1 MQATIESTDYI
12 GQQAQLIAIRYLA
25 EKHQKRLQRRINTYY
40 YAMAGLVVATY
51 IGAMTFII
59 G

>member
-1 MQATIESTDYI
+1 MQTTIEQTDYI

-25 EKHQKRLQRRINTYY
+25 EKEQQRINRRQNRYFY
-40 YAMAGLVVATY
+40 GLAGLVVVSY

>member
-1 MQATIESTDYI
+1 MQTTIEPTDYI

-25 EKHQKRLQRRINTYY
+25 EKEQQRINRRQNRYF

>member
-1 MQATIESTDYI
+1 MQTTIEQTDYI

-25 EKHQKRLQRRINTYY
+25 DKHQERNQRRINAYF
-40 YAMAGLVVATY
+40 YAMAGLVVVSY
-51 IGAMTFII
+51 IGAMTFYF

>member
-1 MQATIESTDYI
+1 MQTTIEQTDYI

-25 EKHQKRLQRRINTYY
+25 EKHQERLQRRIDTYY
-40 YAMAGLVVATY
+40 YAMAGIVAATY
-51 IGAMTFII
+51 IGAMTFIV

>member
-1 MQATIESTDYI
+1 MQTTIEQTDYI

-25 EKHQKRLQRRINTYY
+25 EKHQERLQRRINSYFYTL
-40 YAMAGLVVATY
+40 AGIIAATY
-51 IGAMTFII
+51 IGFMTFVF

>member
-1 MQATIESTDYI
+1 MQTTIEPTDYI

-25 EKHQKRLQRRINTYY
+25 DKQHERIQRKINAYF
-40 YAMAGLVVATY
+40 YAMAGLVVVYY
-51 IGAMTFII
+51 IGFVTFYF

>member
-1 MQATIESTDYI
+1 MQTTIEPTDYI

-25 EKHQKRLQRRINTYY
+25 DKHQERLQRRINTYY
-40 YAMAGLVVATY
+40 YAMAGIVAATY
-51 IGAMTFII
+51 IGAMTFYF

>member
-1 MQATIESTDYI
+1 MQTTIEQTDYI

-25 EKHQKRLQRRINTYY
+25 EKEQQRINRRQNRYF
-40 YAMAGLVVATY
+40 YAMAGLVVVSY
-51 IGAMTFII
+51 IGFMTFYF

>member
-1 MQATIESTDYI
+1 MQTTIEPTDYI

-25 EKHQKRLQRRINTYY
+25 EKEQQRINRRQNRYFY
-40 YAMAGLVVATY
+40 GLAGFIVVSY

>member
-1 MQATIESTDYI
+1 MQTTIEPTDYI

-25 EKHQKRLQRRINTYY
+25 DKHQERLQRRINTYY

>member
-1 MQATIESTDYI
+1 MQTTIEQTDYI

-25 EKHQKRLQRRINTYY
+25 EKHQERINRRQNRYFY
-40 YAMAGLVVATY
+40 GLAGFIVVSY
-51 IGAMTFII
+51 IGFMTFVF

>member
-1 MQATIESTDYI
+1 MQTTIEPTDYI

-25 EKHQKRLQRRINTYY
+25 DKQQERIQRRVNGYF

>member
-1 MQATIESTDYI
+1 MQTTIEPTDYI

-25 EKHQKRLQRRINTYY
+25 EKHQERINRRQNRYFY
-40 YAMAGLVVATY
+40 GLAGFIVASY
-51 IGAMTFII
+51 IGFMTFIV

>member
-1 MQATIESTDYI
+1 MQTTIESTDYI

-25 EKHQKRLQRRINTYY
+25 DKHQERLQRRINTYY
-40 YAMAGLVVATY
+40 YAMAGIVAATY
-51 IGAMTFII
+51 IGAMTFYF

>member
-1 MQATIESTDYI
+1 MQTTIEPTDYI

-25 EKHQKRLQRRINTYY
+25 EKHQERINRRQNRYF
-40 YAMAGLVVATY
+40 YAMAGLVVVSY

>member
-1 MQATIESTDYI
+1 MQTTIEPTDYI

-25 EKHQKRLQRRINTYY
+25 DKQQERNERRINAYF
-40 YAMAGLVVATY
+40 YAMAGIVVVSY

>member
-1 MQATIESTDYI
+1 MQTTIEQTDYI
-12 GQQAQLIAIRYLA
+12 GQQAQLMAIRYLA
-25 EKHQKRLQRRINTYY
+25 EKHQERLQRRINTYY
-40 YAMAGLVVATY
+40 YTMAVLVAATY

>member
-1 MQATIESTDYI
+1 MQTTIETTDYI

-25 EKHQKRLQRRINTYY
+25 DKQQERLQRQQNRYFY
-40 YAMAGLVVATY
+40 GLAGFIVASY
-51 IGAMTFII
+51 IGFMTFYF

>member
-1 MQATIESTDYI
+1 MQNTIEQTDYI

-25 EKHQKRLQRRINTYY
+25 DKHQERINRRINTYY
-40 YAMAGLVVATY
+40 YTMAGLVAATY
-51 IGAMTFII
+51 IGAMTFYF

>member
-1 MQATIESTDYI
+1 MQTTIEQTDYI

-25 EKHQKRLQRRINTYY
+25 DKHQERLQRRINTYY
-40 YAMAGLVVATY
+40 YAMAGIVAATY
-51 IGAMTFII
+51 IGAMTFYF

>member
-1 MQATIESTDYI
+1 MQTTIEPTDYI

-25 EKHQKRLQRRINTYY
+25 EKHQERLQRQQNRYFY
-40 YAMAGLVVATY
+40 GLAGFIVASY
-51 IGAMTFII
+51 IGFMTFVF

>member
-1 MQATIESTDYI
+1 MQTTIEPTDYI

-25 EKHQKRLQRRINTYY
+25 EKHQERLQRQQNRYFY
-40 YAMAGLVVATY
+40 GLAGFIVVSY
-51 IGAMTFII
+51 IGFMTFYF